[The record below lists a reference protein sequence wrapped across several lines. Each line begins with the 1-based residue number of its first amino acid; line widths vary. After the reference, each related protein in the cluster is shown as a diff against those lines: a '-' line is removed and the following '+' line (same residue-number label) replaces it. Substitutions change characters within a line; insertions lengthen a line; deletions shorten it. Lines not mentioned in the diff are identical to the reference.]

1 MRDGFKLAIILL
13 VICAI
18 SSGLLGLTNQMTYPK
33 ILERRAQTE
42 AEAKEIVMPDADDI
56 TESLDEATYNAV
68 LDEMLL
74 TSDTIND
81 VYVAKKDGAVI
92 GYVFK
97 CEVNGFGG
105 ALQVMVGINIDG
117 TISGAKVTSHSE
129 TVGLGAK
136 STDETWISQYKG
148 LSTSEDITVVKTE
161 NKTGNQITAITGA
174 TITSRAVTSAVNYAS
189 QAFNL
194 IIGGIGE

>member
-18 SSGLLGLTNQMTYPK
+18 SSGLLGLPIQMTNPK

-81 VYVAKKDGAVI
+81 VYVAKK
-92 GYVFK
+92 
-97 CEVNGFGG
+97 
-105 ALQVMVGINIDG
+105 
-117 TISGAKVTSHSE
+117 
-129 TVGLGAK
+129 
-136 STDETWISQYKG
+136 
-148 LSTSEDITVVKTE
+148 
-161 NKTGNQITAITGA
+161 TA
-174 TITSRAVTSAVNYAS
+174 
-189 QAFNL
+189 Q
-194 IIGGIGE
+194 